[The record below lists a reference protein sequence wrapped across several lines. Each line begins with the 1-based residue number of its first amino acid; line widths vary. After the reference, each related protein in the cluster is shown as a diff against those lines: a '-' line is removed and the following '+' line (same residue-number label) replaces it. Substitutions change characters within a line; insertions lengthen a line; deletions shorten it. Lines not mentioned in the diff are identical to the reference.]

1 MALFGGGGWFYE
13 TIKCFDLETENH
25 SRKSFAFV
33 KSGKRFKH
41 WNCPAKFKSI
51 DFMIGN
57 RKWGVYE
64 PEVRP
69 NSRIEKIFVITK
81 WRVILLLFFHACFSM
96 DPMMSMVLLW
106 ELGDLRYYANK
117 MVSSSVFG
125 DPLWANVFGPSGT
138 ISDQFWED
146 LVQFEPK
153 FGSRDWSSSQ
163 N

>member
-33 KSGKRFKH
+33 KSGKRFIH
-41 WNCPAKFKSI
+41 WNRRGKSKFI
-51 DFMIGN
+51 DFMIEN

-64 PEVRP
+64 PEVKP

-96 DPMMSMVLLW
+96 VRMVLLW
-106 ELGDLRYYANK
+106 ELEDLHFYANK
-117 MVSSSVFG
+117 MVSSSGLG
-125 DPLWANVFGPSGT
+125 DPLWAKVFGPSGS
-138 ISDQFWED
+138 ISDQFWEV
-146 LVQFEPK
+146 LVQFGPN